1 MSSPPGTPTT
11 GAGLDPLGVAERTRE
26 AMGSLTAS
34 ERKVARA
41 LLSMYPVAG
50 LGTVAE
56 LAERAGVSSPTV
68 VRFVARLGFEGF
80 AAFQGSLRREVHAR
94 MGSPLEQYS
103 ERGLRGSGEALLPY
117 VADSFVGSVQAS
129 FAEVSP
135 SEFERAVELLASLRL
150 RVHVVGG
157 RFSHVLA
164 EYLVA
169 HLHLLRPGVAL
180 VPQDEFTRVALA
192 ADASRRD
199 VLVVFDYRRYDEA
212 TTMLARQV
220 ASAGAQ
226 VVLLTDPWLSPVA
239 EVADVVLPVR
249 VESLSPFDSLVP
261 ALALVEA
268 LVAALTERRGE
279 AGRTRVERFEAVGT
293 LLDPGWPPTD
303 RTARPLD
310 DS

>member
-1 MSSPPGTPTT
+1 
-11 GAGLDPLGVAERTRE
+11 
-26 AMGSLTAS
+26 
-34 ERKVARA
+34 
-41 LLSMYPVAG
+41 
-50 LGTVAE
+50 
-56 LAERAGVSSPTV
+56 
-68 VRFVARLGFEGF
+68 
-80 AAFQGSLRREVHAR
+80 
-94 MGSPLEQYS
+94 
-103 ERGLRGSGEALLPY
+103 
-117 VADSFVGSVQAS
+117 
-129 FAEVSP
+129 
-135 SEFERAVELLASLRL
+135 
-150 RVHVVGG
+150 
-157 RFSHVLA
+157 
-164 EYLVA
+164 
-169 HLHLLRPGVAL
+169 
-180 VPQDEFTRVALA
+180 VPRDEFSRVALA

>member
-1 MSSPPGTPTT
+1 
-11 GAGLDPLGVAERTRE
+11 
-26 AMGSLTAS
+26 
-34 ERKVARA
+34 
-41 LLSMYPVAG
+41 
-50 LGTVAE
+50 
-56 LAERAGVSSPTV
+56 
-68 VRFVARLGFEGF
+68 
-80 AAFQGSLRREVHAR
+80 
-94 MGSPLEQYS
+94 
-103 ERGLRGSGEALLPY
+103 
-117 VADSFVGSVQAS
+117 
-129 FAEVSP
+129 
-135 SEFERAVELLASLRL
+135 
-150 RVHVVGG
+150 
-157 RFSHVLA
+157 
-164 EYLVA
+164 
-169 HLHLLRPGVAL
+169 
-180 VPQDEFTRVALA
+180 
-192 ADASRRD
+192 
-199 VLVVFDYRRYDEA
+199 
-212 TTMLARQV
+212 MLARQV

>member
-1 MSSPPGTPTT
+1 M
-11 GAGLDPLGVAERTRE
+11 DPLGVAERTRE

-103 ERGLRGSGEALLPY
+103 ERGLPGSGEALLPY
-117 VADSFVGSVQAS
+117 AAESFVSSVQAS
-129 FAEVSP
+129 FAEISP

-169 HLHLLRPGVAL
+169 HLHMLRPGVAV
-180 VPQDEFTRVALA
+180 VPSDEFSRVALV

-199 VLVVFDYRRYDEA
+199 VVVVFDYRRYDPA
-212 TTMLARQV
+212 TTRLAQQV

-239 EVADVVLPVR
+239 EVADVVLPAR
-249 VESLSPFDSLVP
+249 VESPSPFDSLVP
-261 ALALVEA
+261 ALAVVEA
-268 LVAALTERRGE
+268 LVAALTERRGK
-279 AGRTRVERFEAVGT
+279 AGRERVERFEEVRLRVDPDSSSAV
-293 LLDPGWPPTD
+293 PGAW
-303 RTARPLD
+303 PLD